1 MYLLVCLTSHSYPF
15 KGGGRAKAPYS
26 AMNNKIYRK
35 IKFGGWNVKSN
46 GEMRQILK
54 KMDFDN

>member
-1 MYLLVCLTSHSYPF
+1 MCLTSHSYPF